1 MVHGGHEPNV
11 VLLYRL
17 ARHSPG
23 AQRRAARIAA
33 AAVNAATVSRA
44 AASRLVRR
52 GGGTVAARGTGAA
65 LCLLCLMLL
74 LPLLPA
80 SSLLLLQLS
89 QYVKSP
95 TLFKKSQAVK
105 VSNAL
110 FLWHSLATRDLYH

>member
-1 MVHGGHEPNV
+1 
-11 VLLYRL
+11 
-17 ARHSPG
+17 
-23 AQRRAARIAA
+23 
-33 AAVNAATVSRA
+33 
-44 AASRLVRR
+44 
-52 GGGTVAARGTGAA
+52 VAARGMCGGAAVARGAA

-95 TLFKKSQAVK
+95 ILFKKSQAVK